1 MTQPEHS
8 GHMEHRKQREHLTIE
23 QLSAY
28 LDRQITSPEQAS
40 FDAHL
45 ASCAQC
51 RDALAELRATVLLL
65 RAMPRPEAPRSFTLP
80 ASISNVSSVP
90 TASNITPFPMPAA
103 RQARQTRQANQD
115 TNGRVGSPGRPLHE
129 PQAARGTRVVRPA
142 FRRTVRVMST
152 LVAVLGLLFVLSGLL
167 SNVHLGASNSAGSA
181 PSASSS
187 SAELPAQTPQA
198 SSLSRTPSIFGTK
211 KPQKLGE
218 TGTTPPVQQKPEV
231 RPVHPGTTTT
241 PANLPMLSPFFD
253 LSTMQGRLTLGLAL
267 VVLGIFGWFI
277 SRRRYRQARN

>member
-8 GHMEHRKQREHLTIE
+8 GHMEHRKQREHLTNE

-28 LDRQITSPEQAS
+28 LDRQITPQEQAS

-103 RQARQTRQANQD
+103 RQANQD
-115 TNGRVGSPGRPLHE
+115 TNGRVGSPGRPGRPLHE

-152 LVAVLGLLFVLSGLL
+152 LVAVLGLLFVLSSLL
-167 SNVHLGASNSAGSA
+167 TNVHLGATNSAGSA
-181 PSASSS
+181 PSTSSS

-198 SSLSRTPSIFGTK
+198 SSLAHTPSVFGTK

-218 TGTTPPVQQKPEV
+218 TGTTPPVQQTPEV
-231 RPVHPGTTTT
+231 RPVHPGTTTS
-241 PANLPMLSPFFD
+241 PANQPVFSPFFD

-267 VVLGIFGWFI
+267 LVLGIFGWFI

>member
-1 MTQPEHS
+1 MTQP
-8 GHMEHRKQREHLTIE
+8 GDREHNEYMEQRGQQGRQQHLTNE

-28 LDRQITSPEQAS
+28 LDRQITPQEQAS

-65 RAMPRPEAPRSFTLP
+65 RAMPRSEVPRSFTLP
-80 ASISNVSSVP
+80 ASVSNDSSVP
-90 TASNITPFPMPAA
+90 TASNITPFPTPS
-103 RQARQTRQANQD
+103 ARQTNRG
-115 TNGRVGSPGRPLHE
+115 TNGRAGQPLHE
-129 PQAARGTRVVRPA
+129 PQAGRRTRVVRPA

-167 SNVHLGASNSAGSA
+167 TNVHLSGSNTAGSA

-198 SSLSRTPSIFGTK
+198 SSLSRTPSVFGTH

-218 TGTTPPVQQKPEV
+218 TGATPPVQQTPEV
-231 RPVHPGTTTT
+231 HPVTPGTTTT
-241 PANLPMLSPFFD
+241 PAIQPALSPFFD
-253 LSTMQGRLTLGLAL
+253 LSTAQGRLTLGLAL
-267 VVLGIFGWFI
+267 LVLGLFGWFI

>member
-1 MTQPEHS
+1 MGREGQ
-8 GHMEHRKQREHLTIE
+8 QEHLTNE

-28 LDRQITSPEQAS
+28 LDRQITSQEQAS

-80 ASISNVSSVP
+80 TSVSSVSSVP
-90 TASNITPFPMPAA
+90 TASNITPFPTPAA
-103 RQARQTRQANQD
+103 RQANHD
-115 TNGRVGSPGRPLHE
+115 TNGRAGRPGRPLHQ
-129 PQAARGTRVVRPA
+129 PQAARGSRVIRPA

-152 LVAVLGLLFVLSGLL
+152 FVAVLGLLFVLSGLL
-167 SNVHLGASNSAGSA
+167 TNVHLGASNSAGSA

-198 SSLSRTPSIFGTK
+198 SSLSRTPSVFGTK
-211 KPQKLGE
+211 KPQNLGE
-218 TGTTPPVQQKPEV
+218 DGTTPPVQQKPEV
-231 RPVHPGTTTT
+231 RPVHPGTTTS
-241 PANLPMLSPFFD
+241 PANQPVLSPFFD
-253 LSTMQGRLTLGLAL
+253 LSTTQGRLTLGLAL
-267 VVLGIFGWFI
+267 LVLGIFGWFI